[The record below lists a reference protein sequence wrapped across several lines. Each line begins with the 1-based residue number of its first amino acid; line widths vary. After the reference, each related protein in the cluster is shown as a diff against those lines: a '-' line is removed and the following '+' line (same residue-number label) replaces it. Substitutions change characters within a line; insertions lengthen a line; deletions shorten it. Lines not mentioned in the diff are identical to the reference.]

1 VPRTRTALRPASV
14 LVALALPIIGP
25 HVGYV
30 LVRWASLRAV
40 GAYADGAPGVGAG
53 GLLVV
58 HTLVRRVP
66 LGTIA
71 SVARRP

>member
-1 VPRTRTALRPASV
+1 MAR
-14 LVALALPIIGP
+14 
-25 HVGYV
+25 
-30 LVRWASLRAV
+30 
-40 GAYADGAPGVGAG
+40 PGVGAG

-58 HTLVRRVP
+58 HTLVRRAP